1 MSEFLKNLRNS
12 QNFNQKQYDAQHK
25 GKPRNEPRGK
35 GGGARETSDIPD
47 YLKALF
53 DDLAPVV
60 KKYLAQAAESQI
72 RLAEAAEKN
81 AQALQKVVDAMP
93 ELIQAAPFRREPRK
107 RKISAHK
114 QQLLD
119 MIKKLRDE
127 NMTYEEVAA
136 YLDKNKVPTF
146 SGRGRWHAQTIHRL
160 YMYYP

>member
-1 MSEFLKNLRNS
+1 MSEFLKNLRNN
-12 QNFNQKQYDAQHK
+12 QNFNQKQFDAKHK
-25 GKPRNEPRGK
+25 GQQRSEARGK
-35 GGGARETSDIPD
+35 GAGKETGDIPE

-60 KKYLAQAAESQI
+60 KKYLHQAAESQMRI
-72 RLAEAAEKN
+72 AEAAEKN
-81 AQALQKVVDAMP
+81 ARALEKVMESLP
-93 ELIQAAPFRREPRK
+93 ELVQSAPFRREPRK

-136 YLDKNKVPTF
+136 HLDKNKVPTF